1 MTSPEGSSPPPGVR
15 TYGRYRFVIGGLILA
30 VHFTVGLNAFVVSPI
45 LPLAIDDFGISR
57 ATASLLVALVS
68 LSQAAFGLPGGI
80 LVTRFGLK
88 RVYSVAWLLIAVSVL
103 AAVAPNFVSLVAVRV
118 AFGIGF
124 GIIIP
129 ATGPLLMQWFR
140 PREVLMMNGLDIALL
155 SLGVSLSIA
164 TVSPLS
170 ELMEWQHALGIYG
183 GVGVLGAIAWL
194 VLGKAQDIGQTS
206 GPSLSRRDVWG
217 VLRNRV
223 ILLLVAADALVFMQY
238 AGLTSWLPTFFNE
251 TRGMSL
257 NQAGFVTG
265 LLPFVGIFAVLT
277 GGALGMKY
285 TATRPFFLVPGLLVG
300 VGGLGSF
307 LFGNIAFIYLAVIL
321 LGVGSWSF
329 TPKLLSL
336 PMELVVTQQKV
347 AVVWGTFVTVS
358 GTCMFLSPIVIGA
371 LRDVTGSFVPGF
383 AIFGVGAWFLFLA
396 GILYPMAASR
406 SKS

>member
-1 MTSPEGSSPPPGVR
+1 MTSLQGATSPLGTR
-15 TYGRYRFVIGGLILA
+15 TYNRYRFVIAGLILA

-57 ATASLLVALVS
+57 AAAGLLIALVS
-68 LSQAAFGLPGGI
+68 LSQAVFGLPGGI

-88 RVYSVAWLLIAVSVL
+88 RVYSVAWLLIAVSAL
-103 AAVAPNFVSLVAVRV
+103 APVAPNFLSLLAVRV

-140 PREVLMMNGLDIALL
+140 PREIIMMNGLDIAIL

-164 TVSPLS
+164 TVAPLS
-170 ELMEWQHALGIYG
+170 DLTGWQNALGIFG
-183 GVGVLGAIAWL
+183 GIGLLGAIAWL
-194 VLGKAQDIGQTS
+194 VLGKAQDIGQTA
-206 GPSLSRRDVWG
+206 GPTLSFRDVWG

-223 ILLLVAADALVFMQY
+223 ILLLVAADALVFIQY

-257 NQAGFVTG
+257 NQAGFITG

-277 GGALGMKY
+277 GGALGMRF
-285 TATRPFFLVPGLLVG
+285 TGTRPFFLIPGLLVG
-300 VGGLGSF
+300 VGGLGTF
-307 LFGNIAFIYLAVIL
+307 LFGNTALIYLAVIM
-321 LGVGSWSF
+321 LGIGSWSF

-347 AVVWGTFVTVS
+347 AIVWGTLVTVS
-358 GTCMFLSPIVIGA
+358 GTGMFMSPIVIGA
-371 LRDVTGSFVPGF
+371 IRDATGTFVPGF
-383 AIFGVGAWFLFLA
+383 AVFAVGAWFLFFA
-396 GILYPMAASR
+396 GFLLPKNESR
-406 SKS
+406 NQS

>member
-1 MTSPEGSSPPPGVR
+1 MTSPEGKVEPSGVR
-15 TYGRYRFVIGGLILA
+15 TYSRYRFVIGGLILA
-30 VHFTVGLNAFVVSPI
+30 VHFTVGLNVFVVSPI

-57 ATASLLVALVS
+57 ATASPLVALVS

-103 AAVAPNFVSLVAVRV
+103 AAVAPNFVYLVAVRV

-140 PREVLMMNGLDIALL
+140 PREVLMMNGLDIAVL

-170 ELMEWQHALGIYG
+170 DLMGWQNALGLYG
-183 GVGVLGAIAWL
+183 GVGVLGAVAWL
-194 VLGKAQDIGQTS
+194 VLGSTQDIGQTS
-206 GPSLSRRDVWG
+206 GPTLSLRDVWG

-238 AGLTSWLPTFFNE
+238 TGLTSWLPTFFNE

-257 NQAGFVTG
+257 NQAGFITG

-277 GGALGMKY
+277 GGALGMRF
-285 TATRPFFLVPGLLVG
+285 TGTRPFFLIPGLLVG
-300 VGGLGSF
+300 LGGLGSF
-307 LFGNIAFIYLAVIL
+307 LFGSTALIYLAVIM
-321 LGVGSWSF
+321 LGIGSWSF

-347 AVVWGTFVTVS
+347 AVVWGTLATVS
-358 GTCMFLSPIVIGA
+358 GIGMFMSPIVIGA
-371 LRDVTGSFVPGF
+371 LRDATGTFVPGF
-383 AIFGVGAWFLFLA
+383 TIFAVGAWFLFLA
-396 GILYPMAASR
+396 GIIYPKAASR
-406 SKS
+406 NQS